1 MIAACPQCQTRYR
14 LAREKIGPQG
24 ARIRCSQ
31 CQTIFR
37 VQAPPEGTPATPAE
51 SRPSPVAAPA
61 AARAPAAPPPAP
73 PKPLPPLARAVI
85 AEVDADT
92 AKGAAEILASWRIE
106 AEVVDDGGEAL
117 VRMFRT
123 PPALAIL
130 GAELPSL
137 RASRIAE
144 ICQRASELAAVKL
157 VRIATV
163 SDQSGTAGFDSE
175 EMLEAG
181 DYPAGLGEI
190 LGRLGIGAKPSAA
203 PPVPAAKPPV
213 AKPVPA
219 VAPAVAPKP
228 PGASA
233 KPSVGP
239 APSSVPPTRAA
250 PAPRMP
256 TPVQAVPSPVPPAP
270 APAARPA
277 PPPLSSDPAIAAA
290 ERLARIAVSDVIL
303 YNQEKFAAAAARGT
317 ATKELASELGEARQ
331 HFNSRVAPAIRAER
345 DFLVEELERRAS
357 ALKR

>member
-61 AARAPAAPPPAP
+61 AAPAPTPAAPPPAP
-73 PKPLPPLARAVI
+73 PKPLPPLARALI

-144 ICQRASELAAVKL
+144 VCQRASELAAVKL

-181 DYPAGLGEI
+181 DYPAGLTEI
-190 LGRLGIGAKPSAA
+190 LGRLGIGAKPTAA
-203 PPVPAAKPPV
+203 PAPKPPAAKP
-213 AKPVPA
+213 
-219 VAPAVAPKP
+219 APAVARP
-228 PGASA
+228 SA
-233 KPSVGP
+233 AAPAPAAKQPAAP

-256 TPVQAVPSPVPPAP
+256 TPAKAAPSPLPPAP
-270 APAARPA
+270 APRPA
-277 PPPLSSDPAIAAA
+277 PPALSSDPAIAAA

-317 ATKELASELGEARQ
+317 AAKELASELGEARQ
-331 HFNSRVAPAIRAER
+331 HFNSRVAPAVRAER